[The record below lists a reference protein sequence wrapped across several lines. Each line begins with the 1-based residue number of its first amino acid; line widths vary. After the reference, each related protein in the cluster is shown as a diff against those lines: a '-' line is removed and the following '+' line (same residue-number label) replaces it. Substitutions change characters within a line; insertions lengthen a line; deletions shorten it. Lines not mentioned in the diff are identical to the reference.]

1 MYANAPTTGN
11 QRTESPGPTYNYC
24 DTPQAL
30 DRLLTHV
37 QALLAAASPW
47 TKPYILL
54 DCKGRSVGRVGGK
67 LGLVH
72 VGVEDSIYLVDVLT
86 YRKNIDAVKL
96 LQNSNLEKIVWD
108 GRNIYSEIWHS
119 YEVAVES
126 VIDLQLV
133 HAQEVSKGC
142 QTRNRKVVYV
152 SEMNNAFSKLDV
164 QTQQSYGINLDRL
177 KKGSYWLEYFINR

>member
-1 MYANAPTTGN
+1 MYANPPTTSD
-11 QRTESPGPTYNYC
+11 QSPSPGPTYKYC
-24 DTPQAL
+24 DTLQAL
-30 DRLLTHV
+30 DRLSTHV

-67 LGLVH
+67 LGLVQ
-72 VGVEDSIYLVDVLT
+72 VGVEDSIYLIDVLT

-96 LQNSNLEKIVWD
+96 LQNSNLDKIVWD

-133 HAQEVSKGC
+133 HAQEVSKDG
-142 QTRNRKVVYV
+142 QTRKGKVVYV
-152 SEMNNAFSKLDV
+152 AEMNNAFSKLEV
-164 QTQQSYGINLDRL
+164 QTQQSCGINLDRRR
-177 KKGSYWLEYFINR
+177 KGYPLARRFH

>member
-1 MYANAPTTGN
+1 MDAYPPTASD
-11 QRTESPGPTYNYC
+11 QSSSPAYIYC
-24 DTPQAL
+24 DTLEAL
-30 DRLLTHV
+30 DRLSMHV
-37 QALLAAASPW
+37 QALLEAASPW

-54 DCKGRSVGRVGGK
+54 DCKGRSVGRVGGR
-67 LGLVH
+67 LGLVQ
-72 VGVEDSIYLVDVLT
+72 VGVEDSIYLIDVLT

-133 HAQEVSKGC
+133 HVREVSKGR
-142 QTRNRKVVYV
+142 QSRRNVVCV
-152 SEMNNAFSKLDV
+152 AEMSNAFSKLDV
-164 QTQQSYGINLDRL
+164 QTQQSCGINLDRL
-177 KKGSYWLEYFINR
+177 KEGFLARRFR